1 MIVRSDNNAVTR
13 TGRLSTL
20 GKINIGVG
28 NGVGVSVDTEG
39 DDTIEDGVKDCE
51 VEAIK
56 DVVSVAANLKQKC
69 NTIFWFVT

>member
-1 MIVRSDNNAVTR
+1 MIVRSDSNAVTR

-20 GKINIGVG
+20 GKINIGVE
-28 NGVGVSVDTEG
+28 NGVGVSVG
-39 DDTIEDGVKDCE
+39 DDDAEVGVKDCK

-69 NTIFWFVT
+69 NTLFWFVT